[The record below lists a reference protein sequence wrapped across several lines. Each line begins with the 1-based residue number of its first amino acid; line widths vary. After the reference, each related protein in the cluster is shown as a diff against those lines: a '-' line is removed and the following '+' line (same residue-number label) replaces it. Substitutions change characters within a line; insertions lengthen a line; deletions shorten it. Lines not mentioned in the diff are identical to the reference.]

1 MLKDENI
8 ICVSW
13 LVWDSIPLVMHQMM
27 TRLARNNRV
36 LFVDPP
42 VAYSN
47 LIIRPSL
54 WKDRLKKTFL
64 WLRGVRQ
71 VADNFSVYYPPPL
84 LLQYGHVKK
93 VDSLNQSFMASAIA
107 KTARRLGFTDPIV
120 WIYHPYAI
128 HPRGEF
134 DEKLVC
140 YDCNDDVGFFFC
152 YHFNK
157 RNRLSDMEE
166 RLAKRADV
174 VFTTSKYLYRI
185 RKEQNPN
192 THYLPSGVDS
202 ELFQQAQSPA
212 CKIAPELEGTPSPV
226 IGFVGG
232 MVNSKM
238 NWEWI
243 REAAVTRPQWN
254 FVFVGPCVEN
264 PPSYIVQ
271 QKNILFVG
279 TRSQDLLPSYIKG
292 FDVCLI
298 PYQGE
303 EFLKACQPTK
313 AFEYLASG
321 KPVVSS
327 WIPELED
334 YQEIIRLS
342 RTAGEFI
349 QNIEAALEDGK
360 KEDLVRKYI
369 QASQGWTWEGR
380 LEKASE
386 IIISALENTTQQTI
400 AFTQHDRNQ
409 IPP

>member
-1 MLKDENI
+1 MLKNEDI
-8 ICVSW
+8 ICISW

-27 TRLARNNRV
+27 TRLAVNNRV

-47 LIIRPSL
+47 MIIRPSL

-64 WLRGVRQ
+64 WLRGVRR
-71 VADNFSVYYPPPL
+71 VNDTLSVYYPPPL
-84 LLQYGHVKK
+84 LLQYGHLKT
-93 VDSLNQSFMASAIA
+93 VDKLNQSFMASAIA
-107 KTARRLGFTDPIV
+107 RTARGLGFTNPIV

-128 HPRGEF
+128 NPGGEF
-134 DEKLVC
+134 HEKLVC

-157 RNRLSDMEE
+157 RNRLSGIEE
-166 RLAKRADV
+166 KLAKRADV
-174 VFTTSKYLYRI
+174 VFATSKYLYRI

-192 THYLPSGVDS
+192 THYLPSGVDT
-202 ELFQQAQSPA
+202 ELFQQARSA
-212 CKIAPELEGTPSPV
+212 DCKIAPELEGIPCPV

-238 NWEWI
+238 HWEWI
-243 REAAVTRPQWN
+243 RDAAAAKPQWN

-264 PPSYIVQ
+264 PPPYIAQ
-271 QKNILFVG
+271 QKNIFFVG
-279 TRSQDLLPSYIKG
+279 TRPQNLLPSYIKG

-303 EFLKACQPTK
+303 DFLRACQPTK

-327 WIPELED
+327 WIPELEE
-334 YQEIIRLS
+334 YQEVIRLS
-342 RTAGEFI
+342 RTSKEFI
-349 QNIEAALEDGK
+349 RNIEAALDEGK
-360 KEDLVRKYI
+360 KEELAQKYI
-369 QASQGWTWEGR
+369 QAAQGWTWEGR
-380 LEKASE
+380 MEKASE
-386 IIISALENTTQQTI
+386 IIIRTLKKHE
-400 AFTQHDRNQ
+400 
-409 IPP
+409 

>member
-1 MLKDENI
+1 
-8 ICVSW
+8 
-13 LVWDSIPLVMHQMM
+13 
-27 TRLARNNRV
+27 
-36 LFVDPP
+36 
-42 VAYSN
+42 
-47 LIIRPSL
+47 
-54 WKDRLKKTFL
+54 
-64 WLRGVRQ
+64 
-71 VADNFSVYYPPPL
+71 
-84 LLQYGHVKK
+84 
-93 VDSLNQSFMASAIA
+93 
-107 KTARRLGFTDPIV
+107 
-120 WIYHPYAI
+120 
-128 HPRGEF
+128 
-134 DEKLVC
+134 
-140 YDCNDDVGFFFC
+140 
-152 YHFNK
+152 
-157 RNRLSDMEE
+157 
-166 RLAKRADV
+166 
-174 VFTTSKYLYRI
+174 
-185 RKEQNPN
+185 
-192 THYLPSGVDS
+192 
-202 ELFQQAQSPA
+202 
-212 CKIAPELEGTPSPV
+212 
-226 IGFVGG
+226 

>member
-47 LIIRPSL
+47 LVIRPSL

-71 VADNFSVYYPPPL
+71 VNNNMYVYYPPPL
-84 LLQYGHVKK
+84 LLQYGHVKN
-93 VDSLNQSFMASAIA
+93 VDSLNQSLITSAIA
-107 KTARRLGFTDPIV
+107 KTAKRLGFTDPIV

-128 HPRGEF
+128 NPKEEF
-134 DEKLVC
+134 GEKLVC

-157 RNRLSDMEE
+157 RNRLSDMEAS
-166 RLAKRADV
+166 LAKRADV
-174 VFTTSKYLYRI
+174 VFATSKYLYRI

-212 CKIAPELEGTPSPV
+212 CKVAPELEGIPRPV

-238 NWEWI
+238 HWEWI
-243 REAAVTRPQWN
+243 REAAVTKLQWN

-279 TRSQDLLPSYIKG
+279 TRAQNLLPSYLKG
-292 FDVCLI
+292 FDACLI

-303 EFLKACQPTK
+303 DFLRACQPTK

-342 RTAGEFI
+342 RTSGEFI
-349 QNIEAALEDGK
+349 QNIEAALVEGE
-360 KEDLVRKYI
+360 KEEMIRKYI

-386 IIISALENTTQQTI
+386 IIINTLKTQPNKQ
-400 AFTQHDRNQ
+400 
-409 IPP
+409 

>member
-1 MLKDENI
+1 MLKNEDI
-8 ICVSW
+8 ICISW

-27 TRLARNNRV
+27 TRLAVNNRV

-47 LIIRPSL
+47 MIIRPSL

-64 WLRGVRQ
+64 WLRGVRR
-71 VADNFSVYYPPPL
+71 VNDTLSVYYPPPL
-84 LLQYGHVKK
+84 LLQYGHLKT
-93 VDSLNQSFMASAIA
+93 VDKLNQSFMASAIA
-107 KTARRLGFTDPIV
+107 RTARRLGFTNPIV

-128 HPRGEF
+128 NPGGEF
-134 DEKLVC
+134 HEKLVC

-157 RNRLSDMEE
+157 RNRLSGIEE
-166 RLAKRADV
+166 KLAKRADV
-174 VFTTSKYLYRI
+174 VFATSKYLYRI

-192 THYLPSGVDS
+192 THYLPSGVDT
-202 ELFQQAQSPA
+202 ELFQQARSA
-212 CKIAPELEGTPSPV
+212 DCKIAPELEGISCPV

-238 NWEWI
+238 HWEWI
-243 REAAVTRPQWN
+243 RDAAAAKPRWN

-264 PPSYIVQ
+264 PPPYIAQ
-271 QKNILFVG
+271 QKNIFFVG
-279 TRSQDLLPSYIKG
+279 TRPQNLLPSYIKG

-303 EFLKACQPTK
+303 DFLRACQPTK

-327 WIPELED
+327 WIPELEE
-334 YQEIIRLS
+334 YQEVIRLS
-342 RTAGEFI
+342 RTSKEFI
-349 QNIEAALEDGK
+349 RNIEAALDEGK
-360 KEDLVRKYI
+360 KEELAQKYI
-369 QASQGWTWEGR
+369 QAAQGWTWEGR
-380 LEKASE
+380 MEKASE
-386 IIISALENTTQQTI
+386 IIIRTLKKHE
-400 AFTQHDRNQ
+400 
-409 IPP
+409 

>member
-1 MLKDENI
+1 MLKNENI
-8 ICVSW
+8 ICISW

-27 TRLARNNRV
+27 TRLSRHNRV

-71 VADNFSVYYPPPL
+71 INNNMYVYYPPPL
-84 LLQYGHVKK
+84 LLQYGHIKK
-93 VDSLNQSFMASAIA
+93 VDALNQSFMASAIA
-107 KTARRLGFTDPIV
+107 KTAKRLGFTNPTV

-128 HPRGEF
+128 NPGGEF

-166 RLAKRADV
+166 KLAKRADV

-202 ELFQQAQSPA
+202 ELFQQSRSAA
-212 CKIAPELEGTPSPV
+212 CKVAPELEGISRPV

-243 REAAVTRPQWN
+243 REAAVAKPQWN
-254 FVFVGPCVEN
+254 FFFVGPCVEN
-264 PPSYIVQ
+264 PPTYIIQ
-271 QKNILFVG
+271 QKNVVFAG
-279 TRSQDLLPSYIKG
+279 AKPQNLLPSYIKG

-303 EFLKACQPTK
+303 DFLRACQPTK

-334 YQEIIRLS
+334 YQEIIHLS
-342 RTAGEFI
+342 RTSGEFI
-349 QNIEAALEDGK
+349 RNIEAALEEGK
-360 KEDLVRKYI
+360 KEELVQKYI

-386 IIISALENTTQQTI
+386 IIINALQKQPNKRQL
-400 AFTQHDRNQ
+400 
-409 IPP
+409 